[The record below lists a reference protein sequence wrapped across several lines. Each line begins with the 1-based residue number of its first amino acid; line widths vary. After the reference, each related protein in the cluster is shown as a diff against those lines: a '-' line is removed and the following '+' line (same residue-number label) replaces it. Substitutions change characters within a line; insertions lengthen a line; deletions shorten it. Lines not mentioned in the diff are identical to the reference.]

1 VAGVTALHQLL
12 PGLRYG
18 DAISRQA
25 LAMQQRLRAWGYA
38 SDLYTVTDNTDLALR
53 SQCRPY
59 ETFPRDNTGPIIYHH
74 AIGSEVADFLREIA
88 DRVVVYYHNITPP
101 EYLSLVNPKLAQGMT
116 QGRVQLAYFARSPY
130 ALAGSEYNRRELLA
144 AGYARVEVL
153 PYFIAFD
160 HLAQGITSDAGQAV
174 LRRYVA
180 DEPRWLFVG
189 RLISNK
195 CQIDLV
201 RVLAYYQQQI
211 DPNARLILVGS
222 DRDTPGYRGE
232 IERVTQQLGV
242 DHLDICG
249 QVSDDALGAYYRVAT
264 AYVSMSEHEGF
275 GIPLLE
281 AMHMNVPVLAYAA
294 AAVPDTLGGAGVL
307 MRHKRID
314 VIAEVL
320 HEIATNQRLREQII
334 ARQRERAAEFAPERV
349 TEKLRAIVARLMS

>member
-1 VAGVTALHQLL
+1 MAGITALHQLL
-12 PGLRYG
+12 AGLRYG

-38 SDLYTVTDNTDLALR
+38 SDLYTVMGNTDSALR
-53 SQCRPY
+53 SDCRPY
-59 ETFPRDNTGPIIYHH
+59 EAFPRDSASPLIYHH
-74 AIGSEVADFLREIA
+74 AIGSEIADFLREMA

-101 EYLSLVNPKLAQGMT
+101 DYLSLVNPRLARGMAW
-116 QGRVQLAYFARSPY
+116 GRAQLAYFARNPY

-144 AGYARVEVL
+144 AGYARVDVL

-160 HLAQGITSDAGQAV
+160 HLEQGIRSDAGQAV

-189 RLISNK
+189 RLIPNK

-201 RVLAYYQQQI
+201 RVLAYYQQWI
-211 DPNARLILVGS
+211 DPSARLILVGS
-222 DRDTPGYRGE
+222 DQDTPGYRGE
-232 IERVTQQLGV
+232 IERVAQQLSV
-242 DHLDICG
+242 NHLDICG
-249 QVSDDALGAYYRVAT
+249 QVSDEALGAYYRVAT
-264 AYVSMSEHEGF
+264 AFVSLSEHEGF

-281 AMHMNVPVLAYAA
+281 AMHLQTPVVAYAA

-307 MRHKRID
+307 IGRKRWE

-320 HEIATNQRLREQII
+320 YEVTTNAALRTRLI
-334 ARQRERAAEFAPERV
+334 ARQNDRVAEFAPERV
-349 TEKLRAIVARLMS
+349 ELKLRSIVTELTR